1 MDGVSQPLPKIMPW
15 LSKLRYRTSVLQW
28 AFSVSKVQLSA
39 FHAAESRADFMCLLV
54 TLLLMAQNRSTS
66 IFSCAD
72 IP

>member
-39 FHAAESRADFMCLLV
+39 FHAAESRADLH
-54 TLLLMAQNRSTS
+54 R
-66 IFSCAD
+66 
-72 IP
+72 